1 MVFPR
6 ASDPKVDSTFGI
18 DPMLDPLSGASFF
31 AENRVHLSARCAE
44 LCRLVRLK
52 LRGLQENLPFL
63 VVAPAL
69 PQWNCSPPRLMERGA
84 GP

>member
-1 MVFPR
+1 MISPR

-18 DPMLDPLSGASFF
+18 DPMLDPLSGASSF
-31 AENRVHLSARCAE
+31 AENRVHFSARCAE
-44 LCRLVRLK
+44 LCRLVQLK

-69 PQWNCSPPRLMERGA
+69 PQWNC
-84 GP
+84 